1 MSIFSDLLR
10 RIMGD
15 EPATPGGDG
24 ERSAAGS
31 VVEAADLEEEEAAQ
45 RMAEIMPQLIERRY
59 KLLAL
64 DFDNTIVGVH
74 TMGMWNGTLEELTP
88 FVRPVFRALLQAAAA
103 TEEMNLAVVT
113 FSGQVGLVRGVLAS
127 VVGEAYAARVPI
139 RGSDGSWSAP
149 AGASQDGKM
158 PHLQSVWDEHMQKT
172 GEQISGMQTVLID
185 DDRRNIDV
193 GLQHG
198 VAALWFNPAEG
209 QGGDR
214 ALLDDMMKLD

>member
-1 MSIFSDLLR
+1 MD
-10 RIMGD
+10 
-15 EPATPGGDG
+15 A
-24 ERSAAGS
+24 
-31 VVEAADLEEEEAAQ
+31 
-45 RMAEIMPQLIERRY
+45 
-59 KLLAL
+59 
-64 DFDNTIVGVH
+64 N
-74 TMGMWNGTLEELTP
+74 
-88 FVRPVFRALLQAAAA
+88 AAAA
-103 TEEMNLAVVT
+103 AVAVQARMRAAQQAQ
-113 FSGQVGLVRGVLAS
+113 QVQATGGAAPASLAS
-127 VVGEAYAARVPI
+127 ATLLGAAGAGVSYGGVPQHLVPGLGEAYAARVPI